1 MKLLANMQTLLSRA
15 PRQVP
20 PAVRT
25 ADSRSARAG
34 ENLTGGL
41 SPEAFETHLEWVMAG
56 SKQLLPNRLI
66 LIKATGVADAFGER
80 WASARERAETIGQQT
95 LERHLSLPEDAY
107 VRIAPLSYLVL
118 FAKTPQTT
126 AAATAARVATEL
138 ADQLLGSSWTSE
150 MVSVLSIFG
159 RLPDQLECRHI
170 PIESPGKSNL
180 LDMIMKSAAAG
191 ERAALANADMTRGPF
206 DDTLVV
212 YRPMWDVQLGVMSTY
227 LAVPA
232 RKGERGDILAGRH
245 EVLGG
250 ADAEAAAKLDIAL
263 VGKVAADLDAAAKA
277 GRKFLV
283 GIPVHFDTL
292 AARTMRGEFIAA
304 CDAIP
309 PALRRLVLFELVDIP
324 VGVPAGRLREI
335 SSLLK
340 GRARAVIACVPIH
353 TQEFSP
359 FSDAGVLSIGTDVSQ
374 DGASERVVIAQM
386 HRFVTAAEKAK
397 THAFVHGLRSISL
410 TSSAVAAGFRYVDG
424 NSVRSLVDAPQEL
437 KRYSAGDLYLKLLE
451 GRE

>member
-15 PRQVP
+15 PR
-20 PAVRT
+20 PAAPAARPV
-25 ADSRSARAG
+25 ADRSARAG
-34 ENLTGGL
+34 EGVTGGL
-41 SPEAFETHLEWVMAG
+41 SPEAFETHIEWVMAG

-66 LIKATGVADAFGER
+66 VIKATGVSEAFGER
-80 WASARERAETIGQQT
+80 WVSAKERAETIGQQT

-107 VRIAPLSYLVL
+107 MRIGPLSYLVL

-126 AAATAARVATEL
+126 AAATATRVATEL
-138 ADQLLGSSWTSE
+138 ADQLLGSSWTPE
-150 MVSVLSIFG
+150 MVTLLSVFG
-159 RLPDQLECRHI
+159 RLPDQLESRHI
-170 PIESPGKSNL
+170 PIEAPGKPNL

-191 ERAALANADMTRGPF
+191 EKAALADSGATKGPF

-232 RKGERGDILAGRH
+232 RKGENGDILAGRL

-250 ADAEAAAKLDIAL
+250 ADAETAAKLDIAL
-263 VGKVAADLDAAAKA
+263 VGKVAADLDAAARA

-292 AARTMRGEFIAA
+292 AARTMRDAFISA

-309 PALRRLVLFELVDIP
+309 PAVRRLVLFELVEIP
-324 VGVPAGRLREI
+324 VGVPASRLHVI
-335 SSLLK
+335 TALLK

-353 TQEFSP
+353 APEFSS

-374 DGASERVVIAQM
+374 DAASERVVIAQM
-386 HRFVTAAEKAK
+386 HRFVAAAEKAK

>member
-1 MKLLANMQTLLSRA
+1 MQALLSRTPRPA
-15 PRQVP
+15 PAAARP
-20 PAVRT
+20 I
-25 ADSRSARAG
+25 ADRSAKAREGLA
-34 ENLTGGL
+34 GGL

-66 LIKATGVADAFGER
+66 LIKATGIAEAFGER
-80 WASARERAETIGQQT
+80 WASAKERAETIGQQT

-107 VRIAPLSYLVL
+107 MHIGPLSYLVL

-150 MVSVLSIFG
+150 TLTILSVFG
-159 RLPDQLECRHI
+159 RLPDQLESRHI
-170 PIESPGKSNL
+170 PVEPPGKSNL
-180 LDMIMKSAAAG
+180 LDMIMRSAVAG
-191 ERAALANADMTRGPF
+191 EKAALADAGTTKGPF

-212 YRPMWDVQLGVMSTY
+212 YRPMWDVQLGVLSTY

-232 RKGERGDILAGRH
+232 RKGETGDILAGRH

-250 ADAEAAAKLDIAL
+250 ADAETAAKLDIAL
-263 VGKVAADLDAAAKA
+263 VGKVATDLDAAAKA
-277 GRKFLV
+277 GRKFLA

-292 AARTMRGEFIAA
+292 AARATRGTFIAA
-304 CDAIP
+304 CDAIS
-309 PALRRLVLFELVDIP
+309 PAVRRLVLFELVEIP
-324 VGVPAGRLREI
+324 VGVPAGRLHEI

-340 GRARAVIACVPIH
+340 ARARAVIACLPIH
-353 TQEFSP
+353 TQEFSS
-359 FSDAGVLSIGTDVSQ
+359 FSDAGILSIGTDLSQ
-374 DGASERVVIAQM
+374 DGGSERAVIAQM
-386 HRFVTAAEKAK
+386 GRFVAAAEKAK